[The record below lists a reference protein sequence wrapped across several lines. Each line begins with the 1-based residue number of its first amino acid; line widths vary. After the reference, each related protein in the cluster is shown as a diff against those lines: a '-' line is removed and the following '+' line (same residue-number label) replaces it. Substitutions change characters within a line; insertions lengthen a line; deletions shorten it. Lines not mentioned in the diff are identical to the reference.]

1 MHDAHRASG
10 ADEDATVVLAQI
22 TVGGDPRVALARIRA
37 GRAAEADEVV
47 VDAADVQGHLARD
60 LLATQDDTHGAAGAD
75 QERGLLDR
83 VGVRAKEHNV
93 VELALHALDGIGRNA
108 HDLGGLVLGGQ
119 GVDIAL
125 SDDQQAA
132 AVSDVVALG
141 PRVGALDGR
150 PGLDEADSR
159 SRRALRHVD
168 EELFTVRGH
177 DAALVD
183 DNELL
188 EGAVEVVAESAVRL
202 RGAQV
207 LPVGLD
213 QQTVANREVRDL
225 LTDLHD
231 ADDGLVA
238 GRHGL
243 LVRVVGRNVLEG
255 IQVDTRHHIRLA
267 RVAIELVEQLR
278 IGEANAAGFD
288 LEHDL
293 RRANGVNGLRRVNDE
308 LFLADD
314 LNRVLGGGNLG
325 HD

>member
-1 MHDAHRASG
+1 M
-10 ADEDATVVLAQI
+10 
-22 TVGGDPRVALARIRA
+22 
-37 GRAAEADEVV
+37 
-47 VDAADVQGHLARD
+47 DAADIQGHLALD
-60 LLATQDDTHGAAGAD
+60 CATAQDDAHGAAGAD

-83 VGVRAKEHNV
+83 VGVRAEEHDI
-93 VELALHALDGIGRNA
+93 VEFALHALDGIGGNA

-119 GVDIAL
+119 SVDIAL
-125 SDDQQAA
+125 ADDQQAA
-132 AVSDVVALG
+132 TVCDVVALG
-141 PRVGALDGR
+141 PGVGTLDGR
-150 PGLDEADSR
+150 PGLDEADGR
-159 SRRALRHVD
+159 GRRALRHVD
-168 EELFTVRGH
+168 QELFPIRGH

-183 DNELL
+183 NDELL
-188 EGAVEVVAESAVRL
+188 EGTVEVVAESTVRL

-213 QQTVANREVRDL
+213 QQTITDLEVRDL
-225 LTDLHD
+225 LADLHD
-231 ADDGLVA
+231 ADDGLVT

-255 IQVDTRHHIRLA
+255 VQVDTRHHVRLA

-278 IGEANAAGFD
+278 IREANAAGFD

-293 RRANGVNGLRRVNDE
+293 RRANGINGLRRVNDE

-314 LNRVLGGGNLG
+314 LNRVLGSGNLG

>member
-1 MHDAHRASG
+1 M
-10 ADEDATVVLAQI
+10 
-22 TVGGDPRVALARIRA
+22 
-37 GRAAEADEVV
+37 
-47 VDAADVQGHLARD
+47 DAADVQGHLARD

-83 VGVRAKEHNV
+83 VGVSTEEHDV
-93 VELALHALDGIGRNA
+93 VELAFDALDGVGGNT

-119 GVDIAL
+119 SVDVAL
-125 SDDQQAA
+125 TDNQQAA
-132 AVSDVVALG
+132 AVGDVVALC

-150 PGLDEADSR
+150 PGLDEADGCG
-159 SRRALRHVD
+159 RRALRHVD
-168 EELFTVRGH
+168 EELFAVRGH

-183 DNELL
+183 NNELL
-188 EGAVEVVAESAVRL
+188 KGAIEVVAEGTVRL

-213 QQTVANREVRDL
+213 QQTVTDLEVRDL
-225 LTDLHD
+225 LADLHD

-243 LVRVVGRNVLEG
+243 LVRVVGRNVLES
-255 IQVDTRHHIRLA
+255 IQVDTRHHVRLA

-278 IGEANAAGFD
+278 IREANAAGFD

>member
-1 MHDAHRASG
+1 M
-10 ADEDATVVLAQI
+10 V
-22 TVGGDPRVALARIRA
+22 PRVPM
-37 GRAAEADEVV
+37 
-47 VDAADVQGHLARD
+47 
-60 LLATQDDTHGAAGAD
+60 

-83 VGVRAKEHNV
+83 VGVRAEEHDV
-93 VELALHALDGIGRNA
+93 VELALHALDVVGGNA

-119 GVDIAL
+119 SVDVAL
-125 SDDQQAA
+125 ADDQQAA
-132 AVSDVVALG
+132 AVGDVVALG

-150 PGLDEADSR
+150 PRLDEADGR
-159 SRRALRHVD
+159 GRRALRHVD
-168 EELFTVRGH
+168 QELFAVRGH

-183 DNELL
+183 DDVLL
-188 EGAVEVVAESAVRL
+188 EGTVEVVAEGAVRL

-213 QQTVANREVRDL
+213 QQTVANLEVRDL
-225 LTDLHD
+225 LADLHD

-243 LVRVVGRNVLEG
+243 LVRVVGRDVLEG
-255 IQVDTRHHIRLA
+255 VQVDTRHHVGLA

-278 IGEANAAGFD
+278 IREADAAGFD